1 MPYKLN
7 KKKLHKGA
15 YDHSLVDLD
24 INLPSPNVPVP
35 QLSVKG
41 GYACL
46 NSLRQ
51 RGFNEDTNAKQFNP
65 LELRIL

>member
-24 INLPSPNVPVP
+24 IYLPSPNVPVP

-46 NSLRQ
+46 NSLR
-51 RGFNEDTNAKQFNP
+51 
-65 LELRIL
+65 